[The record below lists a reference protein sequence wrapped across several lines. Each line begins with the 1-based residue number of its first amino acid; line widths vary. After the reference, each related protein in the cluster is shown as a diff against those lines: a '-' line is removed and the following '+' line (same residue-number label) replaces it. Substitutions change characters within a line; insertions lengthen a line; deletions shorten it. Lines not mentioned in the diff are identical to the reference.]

1 MVFGCVDAHAADVA
15 HVVITLFAI
24 KGDPPEHQPQLCHSE
39 CVEFV
44 VECVVFNLP
53 FD

>member
-1 MVFGCVDAHAADVA
+1 MVFGRVNTHAADVT
-15 HVVITLFAI
+15 HIVITLFTI

-39 CVEFV
+39 RVEFV
-44 VECVVFNLP
+44 VECVVFNLA

>member
-1 MVFGCVDAHAADVA
+1 MVFGCVNTDAADVT
-15 HVVITLFAI
+15 HIVITLFTI

-39 CVEFV
+39 RVEFV
-44 VECVVFNLP
+44 VECVVFNLA